1 MYKENMEYLL
11 FLDYAKSIVLTGA
24 ENGSNFNYLIEGLLP
39 VEYDKYHVKL
49 EYITITHVTGV
60 NGLGGSTYLPFQ
72 ANAYKVLISFNSCG
86 NIYSSD
92 NYVNVYTGIT
102 KKLNKQY
109 YYDFDNNAA
118 VFVNFLGE
126 QSLEGKDGFS
136 TIIQRP
142 RQKTINIKIVN
153 AYTGGELIDT
163 ANNKIGAVLM
173 LLKFTPFI
181 E

>member
-1 MYKENMEYLL
+1 MAINL
-11 FLDYAKSIVLTGA
+11 FPKR
-24 ENGSNFNYLIEGLLP
+24 FNKG
-39 VEYDKYHVKL
+39 
-49 EYITITHVTGV
+49 T
-60 NGLGGSTYLPFQ
+60 
-72 ANAYKVLISFNSCG
+72 

-92 NYVNVYTGIT
+92 SYVNVYTGIT

-109 YYDFDNNAA
+109 YYDFENNAA

-126 QSLEGKDGFS
+126 PALEGKDGFS
-136 TIIQRP
+136 TIFHRP
-142 RQKTINIKIVN
+142 RQRTINIKIVN